1 VDHPA
6 SVSRRIRLLV
16 LALAAVT
23 FLASLLIAGRLFAHQ
38 SANNDEA
45 VYVFQAKTMAHGWLT
60 LPAAP
65 HADFFRPWMSGPHDG
80 RQVLVFQPVFPATL
94 ALSEV
99 LFGTMRI
106 AVAAIT
112 AGCVLVMFAFARTAF
127 GDDRVA
133 AGSAAVM
140 ALSPLTLV
148 HSGMY
153 LEYLY
158 AVLLE
163 LGVLTLV
170 LRAGWGRT
178 RPRLVGAGLL
188 HGLLFCMR
196 PLDALAL
203 GLVVVVLQLVP
214 RPTSWRPALGRVAVV
229 AAAAVPGVLA
239 TLAYNHL
246 VTGHY
251 LRFPLWAIG
260 GKNDLGF
267 GERWIVSGAPVIR
280 FGWNDAWI
288 AIRQNLRSFPHWLA
302 GGVLAVPVG
311 AYGLWSLR
319 RARAFPALAALAV
332 LFPLAYLFY
341 WGNVLIVFGRRTI
354 GPHYYLALLIPGSV
368 AVAAGVAALGRRF
381 GRPAALVT
389 VAALAVATVVE
400 LPDKIDRNREVAD
413 RHRAEDDAIHDAVGE
428 AQAVVVLP
436 ITRDGPYVMHPRG
449 WLMNEPDLS
458 NRVLYAADRL
468 GENLALFDRFPDHQ
482 IWRFQSV
489 AEGDDR
495 RPDMARLTRVPVG
508 APRAVP
514 VTIRTPAGSPVVL
527 AHVSAGDQTATCVLS
542 RNAVAGD
549 TFRLTATIGPRS
561 LALDCPT
568 EPAEVALPD
577 GPSTLAIGV
586 AFGPNEDTGFS
597 RLHEYR
603 IWARRSETGTEVV
616 TPAEQWQREP
626 TPTFRWTVTAGDPAI
641 DLTLG

>member
-1 VDHPA
+1 VHQPA
-6 SVSRRIRLLV
+6 PVSRNIRLVV
-16 LALAAVT
+16 LALAAGT
-23 FLASLLIAGRLFAHQ
+23 FLASFLIAGWLFPHL

-45 VYVFQAKTMAHGWLT
+45 VYVFQAKTMTHGWLT

-65 HADFFRPWMSGPHDG
+65 NADFFRPWMSGPHDG

-94 ALSEV
+94 ALSDV
-99 LFGTMRI
+99 LFGTMRV

-133 AGSAAVM
+133 AGSAAVL

-163 LGVLTLV
+163 LAVLTLV
-170 LRAGWGRT
+170 LRAAWGRAHL
-178 RPRLVGAGLL
+178 RLVAAGLL

-196 PLDALAL
+196 PLDAMVL
-203 GLVVVVLQLVP
+203 GLVIVVLHLVP
-214 RPTSWRPALGRVAVV
+214 RPVSWRAALGRIAVV
-229 AAAAVPGVLA
+229 AVAAVPGVLA

-267 GERWIVSGAPVIR
+267 GARWIVSGAPVIH

-319 RARAFPALAALAV
+319 RARAFPAVAALAV
-332 LFPLAYLFY
+332 LFPVAYLFY

-354 GPHYYLALLIPGSV
+354 GPHYYLALLIPGSL
-368 AVAAGVAALGRRF
+368 AVAAGVAAIARRV
-381 GRPAALVT
+381 GRPAALLT
-389 VAALAVATVVE
+389 VAALVVATAVE

-413 RHRAEDDAIHDAVGE
+413 RQTAEHDALHDAVGD
-428 AQAVVVLP
+428 AGAVVVLP

-482 IWRFQSV
+482 VWRFQSV
-489 AEGDDR
+489 EDGGAR
-495 RPDMARLTRVPVG
+495 RPDMARLRRVPLDG
-508 APRAVP
+508 PRDVP
-514 VTIRTPAGSPVVL
+514 VTVRTPAGSPVVI
-527 AHVSAGDQTATCVLS
+527 ASVAAGERAASCVLS
-542 RNAVAGD
+542 RTAAAGD
-549 TFRLTATIGPRS
+549 TFRLTATLGPRS
-561 LALDCPT
+561 LALGCPT
-568 EPAEVALPD
+568 GPVEVPLPD
-577 GPSTLAIGV
+577 GPATLVIGA

-603 IWARRSETGTEVV
+603 IWARRSASTTEIAA
-616 TPAEQWQREP
+616 PAEQWRREP
-626 TPTFRWTVTAGDPAI
+626 TPTFRWVVTAGDPAI
-641 DLTLG
+641 DVDLG